1 MKQELEDR
9 STDLVSEQSK
19 VARMTRLERE
29 RKLAEIARQP
39 DAEPLADP
47 VAEDRRELEL
57 ALADLISDDNGEIVF
72 FNDSGLRSLAIRT
85 DAAVVADGR
94 VQAHRTATGED
105 VSGFKFV
112 RFDNGLTLYF
122 EEGSAP
128 DPGRAAR
135 RPHRVEL
142 AEPVRPGR
150 AGSRIR
156 SARPR

>member
-47 VAEDRRELEL
+47 VAEDREFELEL
-57 ALADLISDDNGEIVF
+57 ELADLISDDNGEIVL
-72 FNDSGLRSLAIRT
+72 FNDSGLRSLALRT
-85 DAAVVADGR
+85 EAAVVANGR
-94 VQAHRTATGED
+94 MQAHRTATGED

-122 EEGSAP
+122 EEALHLVVVSGPAP
-128 DPGRAAR
+128 AA
-135 RPHRVEL
+135 
-142 AEPVRPGR
+142 G
-150 AGSRIR
+150 
-156 SARPR
+156 

>member
-9 STDLVSEQSK
+9 STDLVGEQSK

-39 DAEPLADP
+39 DAEPLTDP
-47 VAEDRRELEL
+47 VAEEEELEL

-85 DAAVVADGR
+85 DASVVADGR

-122 EEGSAP
+122 EEALHLVLVSGPAP
-128 DPGRAAR
+128 APG
-135 RPHRVEL
+135 
-142 AEPVRPGR
+142 
-150 AGSRIR
+150 
-156 SARPR
+156 